1 MTSDE
6 ALDVLADEVIGAA
19 VREMI
24 ENGLWDS
31 YLDAELGPASSTA
44 LRDRLSARAAAGPH
58 PAALSEALRAH
69 ARAGGS

>member
-1 MTSDE
+1 MTPDE
-6 ALDVLADEVIGAA
+6 ALDVLADEVICAA
-19 VREMI
+19 VREMV

-31 YLDAELGPASSTA
+31 YLEAELRPASSTA

-58 PAALSEALRAH
+58 PAALSEAMRAH